1 MAAKKK
7 TTKATAS
14 KKVRAPKVKE
24 TSVTSF
30 SDMDVMDMSET
41 NESSK
46 RFSLITKRNIVI
58 VLLLASFGYLL
69 FLNRGLFVAAMVNN
83 QPISRLSVV
92 SELEKKQG
100 KSALDSL
107 ITETLIMQE
116 AQKNNIVVSQE
127 EVDGEIGKISD
138 SVKAQGQDLDQLL
151 TLQGM
156 KKEDLEKQVRVQKI
170 VEKILADKL
179 NVTDE
184 DVKKYI
190 TDNKDSFP
198 ATMKEEEKVT
208 QARTQLQ
215 QDKIGTEF
223 QTWVT
228 DLRSKSDIKYFVSY

>member
-41 NESSK
+41 KETSK
-46 RFSLITKRNIVI
+46 RSSLITKRNIVI

-127 EVDGEIGKISD
+127 EVDGEIGKISE

-170 VEKILADKL
+170 VEKILSDKL